1 MAGLVRAAQSYWA
14 GNSFVQEGTV
24 LAEGDPR
31 IVPDYVEDFQVPQPP
46 VQPEV
51 KRGPGRPRK
60 NGE

>member
-24 LAEGDPR
+24 MAEGDPR
-31 IVPDYVEDFQVPQPP
+31 IVPGYVEEFQVPDQPAVEP
-46 VQPEV
+46 R
-51 KRGPGRPRK
+51 RGPGRPRK

>member
-31 IVPDYVEDFQVPQPP
+31 IVSDYVEEFQVPEPP
-46 VQPEV
+46 AAEV